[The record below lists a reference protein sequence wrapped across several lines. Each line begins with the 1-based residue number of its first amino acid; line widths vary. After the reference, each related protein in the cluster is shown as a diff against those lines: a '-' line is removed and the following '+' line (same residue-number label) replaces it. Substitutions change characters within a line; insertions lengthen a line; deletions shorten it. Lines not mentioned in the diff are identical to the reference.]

1 MIATFLRWLRE
12 GCRLLGRASWPDGQ
26 YAGPPDPLPCTSSDP
41 RCASTLERLAEVN
54 ARMYRMR
61 TRVLDGK
68 PVTSAAATDI
78 RHTIAQALATKAPPV
93 HLVRRKAK

>member
-1 MIATFLRWLRE
+1 MIAALLRWLRE
-12 GCRLLGRASWPDGQ
+12 EVRLLGIASWSEGAYQ
-26 YAGPPDPLPCTSSDP
+26 GPPEPLPCTSSDP
-41 RCASTLERLAEVN
+41 RCQKTIERLAEVN

-61 TRVLDGK
+61 TRLIDGK

-93 HLVRRKAK
+93 QLVRRKAK